1 MKILIAGATGAI
13 GKPLIGF
20 LQEQGHTLWGI
31 TQSQER
37 AKGLEE
43 QGAQGVIL
51 DVLDQSAVFSAVAK
65 IKPDILIDML
75 THLPKEYTPQ
85 AMQEAASLDAKIR
98 IEGGANLLAAAEK
111 EKVKRTIVQS
121 AAFWYAPGNGLAD
134 ETVPFAFE
142 APLGIALGSKRCQEI
157 EQRALRSSLDAI
169 ALRFGFFYGPGTW
182 FSPEGNIGDQVRRGQ
197 FPIEGS
203 GTGIWNFIHIEDA
216 AKAIVLAL
224 EAASGCY
231 NIVND
236 TPISLAAWLPAFAK
250 TLQAPPPPYLTA
262 EEAVEQRGEET
273 LYYATRLRGATN
285 AKAKQIFSFSPRP
298 FNYGL

>member
-1 MKILIAGATGAI
+1 MIPNEGHFVMKILIAGATGAI

-121 AAFWYAPGNGLAD
+121 AAFW
-134 ETVPFAFE
+134 
-142 APLGIALGSKRCQEI
+142 
-157 EQRALRSSLDAI
+157 
-169 ALRFGFFYGPGTW
+169 
-182 FSPEGNIGDQVRRGQ
+182 
-197 FPIEGS
+197 
-203 GTGIWNFIHIEDA
+203 
-216 AKAIVLAL
+216 
-224 EAASGCY
+224 
-231 NIVND
+231 
-236 TPISLAAWLPAFAK
+236 
-250 TLQAPPPPYLTA
+250 
-262 EEAVEQRGEET
+262 
-273 LYYATRLRGATN
+273 
-285 AKAKQIFSFSPRP
+285 
-298 FNYGL
+298 